1 MLSRRGVLTWAHTE
15 SDVREGR
22 RGATANRLNG
32 IDAEWL
38 DAAAV
43 ERFCPILNV
52 SPEARYPVLGATL
65 QRRGGV
71 ARHDAVAWG
80 YARAADARG
89 VDVIEN
95 CEVTAIRTAEGRVT
109 GVETSRG
116 EITADKGAIVAAC
129 PSSV

>member
-43 ERFCPILNV
+43 KRFCPILNI
-52 SPEARYPVLGATL
+52 SPDARYPVLGATL

-71 ARHDAVAWG
+71 ARHDAGAGG
-80 YARAADARG
+80 YARAADAQG
-89 VDVIEN
+89 VDIVEDW
-95 CEVTAIRTAEGRVT
+95 EGTAVRTAGGRVA
-109 GVETSRG
+109 G
-116 EITADKGAIVAAC
+116 GATKAGKDAPHKSAI
-129 PSSV
+129 S